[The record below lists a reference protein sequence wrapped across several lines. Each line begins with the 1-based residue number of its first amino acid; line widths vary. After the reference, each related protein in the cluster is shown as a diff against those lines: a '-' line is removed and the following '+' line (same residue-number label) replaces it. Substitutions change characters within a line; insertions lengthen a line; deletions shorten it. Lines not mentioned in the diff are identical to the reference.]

1 MLKIKL
7 PGIIVAIALSLASG
21 SAPAQ
26 IYDLEADL
34 GKSYY
39 YTDHFEITIDKP
51 TDRVWPQLLHM
62 GQWMP
67 WMATEGTDSKPV
79 SEGDRVNLYG
89 DVQIEVVKIVPQK
102 MILLANLPHTD
113 RGEQSQGIAMISI
126 SESNGKTLVSLF
138 MNRVYYWFDAAEN
151 PQRATRASADFANQR
166 RATFRGKFL
175 AKLKQLAE
183 NQP

>member
-7 PGIIVAIALSLASG
+7 PRIISAIAFSLVSAS
-21 SAPAQ
+21 AAAQ
-26 IYDLEADL
+26 IYDLETDL
-34 GKSYY
+34 GDSYY

-51 TDRVWPQLLHM
+51 ADRVWPQLLHM

-67 WMATEGTDSKPV
+67 WMAVEGGDSKPV
-79 SEGDRVNLYG
+79 TEGDRVNLYG
-89 DVQIEVVKIVPQK
+89 DVTIEVVKVIPRK

-126 SESNGKTLVSLF
+126 AESDGKTLVSLF
-138 MNRVYYWFDAAEN
+138 MNRIYHWFDEAEN
-151 PQRATRASADFANQR
+151 PQRATRVSADFASQR
-166 RATFRGKFL
+166 QATFRDRFL

-183 NQP
+183 SQP